1 MANHKTNRHSGKS
14 LEEVNASVPVYKTGS
29 FWKRIF
35 AFLGPGY
42 LVSVGYMDPGNW
54 ATDIAGGSKYGY
66 TLIWVLVMSNLMAIL
81 LQSHCARLGI
91 VAKRDLAQVNRETYP
106 PIINFALYVLAELA
120 IAATDLAEIIGMA
133 IGLNLLF
140 GLPLIWGVSLTI
152 LDTFLLLYLQ
162 KLGMRR
168 MEAFIIAL
176 ISIIFVSFLVE
187 LIFVKPDLV
196 EVAGGLIPSLPDED
210 ALYIAIGII
219 GATVMP
225 HNLYLHS
232 ALVQTRNIA
241 DDEDSK
247 RKAIKWNFVDSTVAL
262 NLALFVNAAILILA
276 ASVFHKNGMTEIAGI
291 EEAHAL
297 LEPLVGIQWAPILFA
312 VALIAAGQ
320 SSTVTGTLAGQI
332 VMEGYLQIRLNPWLR
347 RLITR
352 AVAIIPAFFT
362 ILLMGEEK
370 MGDLLIFSQ
379 VILSIQLAF
388 AIIPLIYAVSHKERM
403 GVFTI
408 KPWLIIL
415 SVIVTA
421 LILFLNIKMVV
432 NESISII
439 RSAQSSW
446 ISILVILGLLI
457 LAILLLLTIFYPL
470 IRKKQER
477 RIQGLHQMPENIQLH
492 FGVGYKTIVLALDF
506 GPKDAIVL
514 NQGLRQAETNTR
526 VILLHVVE
534 SAAAKL
540 LGSKLA
546 DIEAE
551 QDELQLKQYQQLIE
565 AEGYQ
570 VDYKL
575 GYGNRVQEITR
586 ICQELEA
593 DLLVLGAH
601 GHSGI
606 FDFIHGQTIDSVR
619 HQLNIPILIAK

>member
-1 MANHKTNRHSGKS
+1 MANHITNRHSGKS

-106 PIINFALYVLAELA
+106 PLINFALYVLAELA

-140 GLPLIWGVSLTI
+140 GLPLIWGVSITI

-196 EVAGGLIPSLPDED
+196 QVAGGLIPSLPDED

-362 ILLMGEEK
+362 ILLMGEDK

-439 RSAQSSW
+439 RSAQSVW

-457 LAILLLLTIFYPL
+457 LSILLLLTIFYPL
-470 IRKKQER
+470 IRKKQKR
-477 RIQGLHQMPENIQLH
+477 RIQGLHQMPENIQFH
-492 FGVGYKTIVLALDF
+492 FGVGYKNIVLALDF
-506 GPKDAIVL
+506 GPQDAIVL

-526 VILLHVVE
+526 IILLHVVE

-546 DIEAE
+546 DVEAE

-565 AEGYQ
+565 AEGFK

-575 GYGNRVQEITR
+575 GFGNRVQEITR